1 MLFMVCSLD
10 NVMESIFD
18 EMVYIDGGN
27 KSHSWAEKVMDA
39 GQLTYMM
46 KDMIMQFS

>member
-1 MLFMVCSLD
+1 MLIRQCD
-10 NVMESIFD
+10 GEYIFD